1 MNRRRKLT
9 IAVLVLAAVL
19 VFFIWLPLVHSAR
32 DYQAMSMTEVIRPW
46 YSRDPSGWIFVV
58 TMAPDGETLYYR
70 YDDGEF
76 VLLS

>member
-32 DYQAMSMTEVIRPW
+32 DYQAMSMTVQ
-46 YSRDPSGWIFVV
+46 
-58 TMAPDGETLYYR
+58 L
-70 YDDGEF
+70 
-76 VLLS
+76 